1 MTDVIDLLPRD
12 RAAFADLRAEVSDD
26 PAIALGVAEAALMVA
41 VPLLAAAAR
50 GFIEDCCRKRA
61 DGTPV
66 LADLGR
72 GAAEI
77 AEDSLTAVR
86 LGVKVIGP
94 GTLPFDT
101 PPWLLDLI
109 SGKRQL

>member
-1 MTDVIDLLPRD
+1 MSEVIDLLPRD
-12 RAAFADLRAEVSDD
+12 RACFAGLRAEVGDD
-26 PAIALGVAEAALMVA
+26 PAMALATAEAALMVA
-41 VPLLAAAAR
+41 VPLLAATAR
-50 GFIEDCCRKRA
+50 GFIEDCCRRHA

-94 GTLPFDT
+94 GTLPLDT